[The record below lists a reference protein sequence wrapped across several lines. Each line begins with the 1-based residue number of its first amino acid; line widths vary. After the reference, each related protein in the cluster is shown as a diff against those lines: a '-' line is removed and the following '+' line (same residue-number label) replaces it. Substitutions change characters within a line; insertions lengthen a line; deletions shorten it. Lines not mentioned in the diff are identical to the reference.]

1 MIDHLVITI
10 GRELGS
16 AGREIGFHL
25 SRKLGIKCYDEELLA
40 LAAKESGICEEL
52 FEENYEK
59 PNHSFLYNL
68 VMDMNSFGY
77 SNLDMPISQKV
88 FLAQF
93 NTIKN
98 LAQKE
103 SCIIVGRCADYALE
117 NEEHMISIFIHGS
130 LETRTKRIMKKRQLS
145 EDAAKNLIA
154 KTDKKRASYYNYYTN
169 KKWGEAQSYT
179 LSIDSGA
186 LGIEGTVELI
196 YQFALAHEKK
206 LKNNKLD

>member
-1 MIDHLVITI
+1 MIQHLVITI

-40 LAAKESGICEEL
+40 LASKESGMCEEL
-52 FEENYEK
+52 FEANDEK

-77 SNLDMPISQKV
+77 SSMDMPISQKV

-98 LAQKE
+98 LAEKE

-117 NEEHMISIFIHGS
+117 NEEHMISVFIHGN
-130 LETRTKRIMKKRQLS
+130 LDTRVKRIMEKRQLD
-145 EDAAKNLIA
+145 EDAARNLIA
-154 KTDKKRASYYNYYTN
+154 KTDKTRASYYNYYTS
-169 KKWGEAQSYT
+169 KKWGESKSYT

-186 LGIEGTVELI
+186 LGIDGTVDFL
-196 YQFALAHEKK
+196 YQFALAHEAK
-206 LKNNKLD
+206 LKK